1 MTTTTTTTDTPKKGR
16 SIPFGAMKNK
26 QAELLVTTLQRVAE
40 VSTGPVSIVFAGQW
54 QNRRFVIDNI
64 HPADVSVKAPVRDLE
79 KGTLTL
85 PILPANDAATYM
97 NALRGFGMQIEFA
110 ERKLRPGFEIVDG
123 PDGETHRIRKA
134 HHIADCGLRGP
145 WPDTA
150 TGYEDG
156 SSVDDIPVSCSA
168 CEKKRVDAQS
178 AAMAAMAE
186 SVAVEE
192 VPITI

>member
-1 MTTTTTTTDTPKKGR
+1 MTTTPTTTDKPKGR
-16 SIPFGAMKNK
+16 KPPFGALKNK
-26 QAELLVTTLQRVAE
+26 QAELLTTTLQRVAE
-40 VSTGPVSIVFAGQW
+40 VSTGPVSMVFAGQW
-54 QNRRFVIDNI
+54 LNRRFVIDTI
-64 HPADVSVKAPVRDLE
+64 HPADVSVKAAVRDLE

-85 PILPANDAATYM
+85 PILPANNADTYV
-97 NALRGFGMQIEFA
+97 NALRGFGMQIEIA

-123 PDGETHRIRKA
+123 PDGQTHRIRKA

-150 TGYEDG
+150 TGYVG
-156 SSVDDIPVSCSA
+156 ASADDIPVSCVA

-178 AAMAAMAE
+178 AALVSKAE

-192 VPITI
+192 VPVTT